1 MVAGERVLGC
11 HRDTVRSVVLDTASG
26 NRLLVVSG
34 LELWCPV
41 THMAYSSYDGSM
53 RWKKANS
60 GHNVIGRCL
69 ITLSAVSWT
78 QQLPNMKPSMHMP
91 RC

>member
-34 LELWCPV
+34 LELGCPV
-41 THMAYSSYDGSM
+41 THMACSSYNVLTCPHCLDGAI
-53 RWKKANS
+53 RWMEK
-60 GHNVIGRCL
+60 GELR
-69 ITLSAVSWT
+69 
-78 QQLPNMKPSMHMP
+78 P
-91 RC
+91 